1 MIKNNISESGL
12 VTLDLIDFCE
22 KSPRKS
28 TDLVDWLES
37 GLIIKEKSFKS
48 KLESLDQNSF
58 KGVCVNIFCSS
69 DVIVPTWAYMLIQAK
84 IQSIAK
90 EVFFGDQA
98 AFELYLFQ
106 KKINSTNF
114 SEYKD
119 KRVFVKSCKN
129 KELPVGAFS
138 IISTVLIPH
147 VKSLFYGEPCS
158 NVPLIKK

>member
-1 MIKNNISESGL
+1 MIRNKISESGL

-28 TDLVDWLES
+28 IDLVDWLES

-90 EVFFGDQA
+90 EVFFWGPGR
-98 AFELYLFQ
+98 LR
-106 KKINSTNF
+106 IIPF
-114 SEYKD
+114 SE
-119 KRVFVKSCKN
+119 KN
-129 KELPVGAFS
+129 QLNEL
-138 IISTVLIPH
+138 
-147 VKSLFYGEPCS
+147 
-158 NVPLIKK
+158 